1 MQSKILLLN
10 KRAVEFAMKTAISK
24 GNTKFES
31 LVSSSSMTTVENVH
45 PVTPANMVADPTI
58 KVGKPGTAWRFKPAT
73 NKKL

>member
-1 MQSKILLLN
+1 
-10 KRAVEFAMKTAISK
+10 
-24 GNTKFES
+24 
-31 LVSSSSMTTVENVH
+31 MTTVENVH